1 MRWFTPLIGIVL
13 ILSLAAGPSAADD
26 TAKDSPWAKFSFN
39 AGAFLSSTAT
49 DVRFGSGLGVTINL
63 EEAFGLEATNRV
75 FRLDTYWR
83 FTDNRRHRVDFSW
96 FSLKRSAYRKLTDD
110 ITINPPNDDEITLE
124 TGAEV
129 ESFIDL
135 DIFEIDYRYSF
146 IQDERLDMAGGIGL
160 YVMPISFGLNVTGIV
175 DEQGDQAFTAP
186 LPVLS
191 LKIDV
196 LIAPKWYFRNGAQ
209 LFYVEYDGMVGSVT
223 NLRSGLEYNPWKH
236 FGLGVGVESMRLYL
250 EGNGQIV
257 YPDNDL
263 KGTVGF
269 NYFGLNLYGRVYF

>member
-1 MRWFTPLIGIVL
+1 MRWLTPLIGIVL
-13 ILSLAAGPSAADD
+13 LLSLTAGPSAADD
-26 TAKDSPWAKFSFN
+26 TVEDSPWEKFSFN
-39 AGAFLSSTAT
+39 AGAFISSTAT
-49 DVRFGSGLGVTINL
+49 NVRFGSGLGVTVNL
-63 EEAFGLEATNRV
+63 EEALGLEAENQV

-110 ITINPPNDDEITLE
+110 ITINPPNQDEITIE

-129 ESFIDL
+129 ESFFDL
-135 DIFEIDYRYSF
+135 DIFEVDYRYSF

-160 YVMPISFGLNVTGIV
+160 YVMPISLGFSATGLV
-175 DEQGDQAFTAP
+175 DDQGDQSFTAP

-209 LFYVEYDGMVGSVT
+209 LFYVEYDGIVGSLT
-223 NLRSGLEYNPWKH
+223 NLRSGIEYNPWKH
-236 FGLGVGVESMRLYL
+236 FGLGMGVESMRLYF
-250 EGNGQIV
+250 EGNGQLL
-257 YPDNDL
+257 YPDNDF

>member
-1 MRWFTPLIGIVL
+1 MRWFTPLIGIL
-13 ILSLAAGPSAADD
+13 LLLSIAAGPSAADD
-26 TAKDSPWAKFSFN
+26 TAEDSPWAKFSFN

-63 EEAFGLEATNRV
+63 EDALGLEATNRV

-135 DIFEIDYRYSF
+135 DIFEVNYRYSF